1 VGNEEDSIMRTSI
14 LENKMILAV
23 EDDPDVLAV
32 LEEEIRAACPNCVF
46 DKAATYTEA
55 SERMASFIYDLVI
68 LDIRGV
74 RGFDLLRKA
83 ANSNFPVALLTAH
96 PFTPEAL
103 GYYSDQVHA
112 YLPKERLSEIVP
124 FLEEALKHHDPPG
137 WRRLFDEMTGF
148 FGKKIQVDWRKRPPL
163 SRQRWFVSDITSAS
177 HS

>member
-1 VGNEEDSIMRTSI
+1 MRKSI

-32 LEEEIRAACPNCVF
+32 LEEEIRAACPNCIF

-68 LDIRGV
+68 LDIGGV

-83 ANSNFPVALLTAH
+83 AYCNFPVALLTAH
-96 PFTPEAL
+96 PLTPEAL
-103 GYYSDQVHA
+103 GYHSNQIHA

-124 FLEEALKHHDPPG
+124 FLEEALKHHYPSG
-137 WRRLFDEMTGF
+137 WRRFIGEMTGF
-148 FGKKIQVDWRKRPPL
+148 CGEKIQIDWRKRPPL
-163 SRQRWFVSDITSAS
+163 SRQRWFVADITSAS

>member
-1 VGNEEDSIMRTSI
+1 MRESI

-32 LEEEIRAACPNCVF
+32 LEEEIRAACPNCIF

-55 SERMASFIYDLVI
+55 SERMALFIYDLVI

-83 ANSNFPVALLTAH
+83 VTCNLPVALLTAH
-96 PFTPEAL
+96 PLTPEAL
-103 GYYSDQVHA
+103 GYCSNQVHA

-124 FLEEALKHHDPPG
+124 FLEEALKHRYLPT

-148 FGKKIQVDWRKRPPL
+148 CGRKIEIDWRKRPPL
-163 SRQRWFVSDITSAS
+163 SRQRWFVSDITSTS

>member
-1 VGNEEDSIMRTSI
+1 MRESV

-32 LEEEIRAACPNCVF
+32 LEEEIRAACPNCTF
-46 DKAATYTEA
+46 DKAATYKEA

-68 LDIRGV
+68 LDVGGV

-83 ANSNFPVALLTAH
+83 AHCNFPVALLTAH
-96 PFTPEAL
+96 PLTPEAL
-103 GYYSDQVHA
+103 GCHSNRVHA

-124 FLEEALKHHDPPG
+124 FLEEALKHHSPPG
-137 WRRLFDEMTGF
+137 WRRFIDEMTEFCGE
-148 FGKKIQVDWRKRPPL
+148 KIQIDWRKKAPL
-163 SRQRWFVSDITSAS
+163 SRQRWFVTDIASAS

>member
-1 VGNEEDSIMRTSI
+1 MRESI

-32 LEEEIRAACPNCVF
+32 LEEEIRTACPNCIF

-74 RGFDLLRKA
+74 RDFDLLRKA
-83 ANSNFPVALLTAH
+83 VTCNLPVALLTAH
-96 PFTPEAL
+96 PLTPEAL
-103 GYYSDQVHA
+103 GYCSNQVHA

-124 FLEEALKHHDPPG
+124 FLEEALKHRYLPT

-148 FGKKIQVDWRKRPPL
+148 CGRKIEIDWRKRPPL
-163 SRQRWFVSDITSAS
+163 SRQRWFVSDITSTS